1 MKVEQELVDS
11 NFSFSKRDK
20 EFVLSLFL
28 IVGVGRQ
35 TIKKILL
42 HLIKYELN
50 FSDFWVN
57 KLNIWEKCQL
67 SNKSI
72 DSIKNIYKDQ
82 LSYSLY
88 DSIINKNIRVVFFWE
103 NEYPKLLK
111 QCDDFP
117 VVLFAKGDISILHND
132 FIGVVGTRRI
142 TDYGKFATKKI
153 VEDLVAGG
161 FSIASGFMYGV
172 DLLAHLEAIE
182 NGGSTVA
189 VLGFGFDHMYPKSHQ
204 KYFDKIINSGGCFIT
219 EYLPDVEPAVG
230 NFPSRN
236 RIVAGLSKGV
246 VVVEAA
252 KKSGSHITVQCAIN
266 EGREVFAVPGPI
278 NNPFSEGTKYL
289 INQGATLITSGFD
302 VIQQLNSEYTGPIEE
317 KNYDNLAEN
326 QRQIVDKLKIE
337 PLSIGSLA
345 DLTGIDVD
353 KLFTEITL
361 LEING
366 IVNVADNIISLKL

>member
-11 NFSFSKRDK
+11 KFVFSKKDK

-28 IVGVGRQ
+28 IVGVSRQ
-35 TIKKILL
+35 TIKKILFY
-42 HLIKYELN
+42 LIKYELN
-50 FSDFWVN
+50 FSDFWAN

-117 VVLFAKGDISILHND
+117 IVLFAKGDINILNND

-142 TDYGKFATKKI
+142 TDYGKLATKKI
-153 VEDLVAGG
+153 VEDLVLGG

-172 DLLAHLEAIE
+172 DLHAHLETIE
-182 NGGSTVA
+182 NGGATVA
-189 VLGFGFDHMYPKSHQ
+189 VLGFGFDHMYPRSHQ
-204 KYFDKIINSGGCFIT
+204 KYFDKIIDSGGCFIT
-219 EYLPDVEPAVG
+219 EYLPEVEPAVG

-266 EGREVFAVPGPI
+266 EGREVFCSAWA
-278 NNPFSEGTKYL
+278 N
-289 INQGATLITSGFD
+289 
-302 VIQQLNSEYTGPIEE
+302 
-317 KNYDNLAEN
+317 
-326 QRQIVDKLKIE
+326 
-337 PLSIGSLA
+337 
-345 DLTGIDVD
+345 
-353 KLFTEITL
+353 
-361 LEING
+361 
-366 IVNVADNIISLKL
+366 